1 MFERSGVP
9 GAAPPPRVPAYRT
22 PTYGTH
28 DNTCL
33 KTHTNSHTA
42 RVAKKGRVLRCFC
55 HCRRAWHVPFF
66 GVPLVFNKTTNHAT
80 NKRSKKRGIKGHER
94 GVKNAT
100 RAKRR
105 GREGKRVRI
114 RHKGVSEREK

>member
-9 GAAPPPRVPAYRT
+9 GAAPPREFPLIVHLH
-22 PTYGTH
+22 TH

-114 RHKGVSEREK
+114 RHKGVSERKK